1 MANSLKWKTTP
12 EVLIADDSIVNRKI
26 MESLLQ
32 KCGCSVKAAVD
43 GKQALQQL
51 AASSLDLIFMDVNMP
66 GMDGLE
72 TTARIRELEKQHNPP
87 IHIPIVALT
96 GGIMPEEQ
104 RKCYEAGMDEII
116 AKPVAMENLSS
127 VFKNKLSHLLE

>member
-1 MANSLKWKTTP
+1 MADSLKWKTTP
-12 EVLIADDSIVNRKI
+12 EVLIADDSMVNRKI

-43 GKQALQQL
+43 GRQAMQQL
-51 AASSLDLIFMDVNMP
+51 ASCRMDLIFMDVNMP

-72 TTARIRELEKQHNPP
+72 TTARIRELEKQRNPP
-87 IHIPIVALT
+87 VHIPIVALT
-96 GGIMPEEQ
+96 GGIMPDEQ

-116 AKPVAMENLSS
+116 AKPVSMENLSS
-127 VFKNKLSHLLE
+127 VFKNKLPHLLE